1 MENSDKYLETPPIC
15 IDVFAPSQASAY
27 ANNLAFD
34 TRQIG
39 LAVIELGG
47 GRTRPQDPV
56 DHAVG
61 ITHIAGRDWNGSDP
75 ICKIH
80 ARTDESCERAKTR
93 ILGAIREGGEIPN
106 PVIER
111 VEYSGAL

>member
-1 MENSDKYLETPPIC
+1 MPRPEVHWIVEADARHEA
-15 IDVFAPSQASAY
+15 FQGR
-27 ANNLAFD
+27 LAFD

-61 ITHIAGRDWNGSDP
+61 LTRIAGRDWQKGQP
-75 ICKIH
+75 VCEIH
-80 ARTDESCERAKTR
+80 ARDESSAMRAKTR
-93 ILGAIREGGEIPN
+93 ILGAIRAGSEPPPAILQR
-106 PVIER
+106 VI
-111 VEYSGAL
+111 A